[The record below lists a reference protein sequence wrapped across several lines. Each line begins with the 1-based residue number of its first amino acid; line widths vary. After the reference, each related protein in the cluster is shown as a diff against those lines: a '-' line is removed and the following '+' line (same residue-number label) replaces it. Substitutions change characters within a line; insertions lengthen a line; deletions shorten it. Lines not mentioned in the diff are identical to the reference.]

1 MRPGHVFRSSH
12 RPGPHAVGGTL
23 AVVLLA
29 VAFSACGSDNK
40 GGNGGG
46 GSAASA
52 TSGGPSDTLIAER
65 TGPPAKFA
73 PAGDKVLPKGK
84 VVLQSA
90 LGVDLTHNSVTMP
103 LHKGKFHGTTVWY
116 ILTESSDFGL
126 AHDLNVN
133 FSPKLANMGI
143 GCPRCVQEVTLTGLA
158 KNPFGEG
165 VVHFQGV
172 PNFKPTRVLEPGP
185 AADPKNAFP
194 PATAKP
200 GAVADSR
207 YSPFIRIKGSSVVYN
222 APIIATG
229 DGPFDVEKHTNT
241 ADRLLS
247 IKPPPKGSEVPS
259 GQFKPGTAEILLV
272 QGREAGQ
279 TIFYLSTESS
289 DAVGATLERSV
300 FVPALN
306 KAALQGADDFLG
318 SARERIF
325 IFTNGQTGANN
336 PEAQGLGHLI
346 EDGRARED
354 ASLSNKA
361 LLDTLANK
369 DGDTLNVLGDF
380 PSLADPRHANAYSP
394 LWDAQVGEWS
404 KKAVRLKLNK
414 RQDDENEILNLAAS
428 RPDLLTGPLGSPYGA
443 GGFVINCPTVAF
455 TEKEPVIAKVA
466 PIAGAQG

>member
-1 MRPGHVFRSSH
+1 MAVRGALMVALLTVF
-12 RPGPHAVGGTL
+12 L
-23 AVVLLA
+23 
-29 VAFSACGSDNK
+29 SACGGDSDGNDK
-40 GGNGGG
+40 GGGPTG
-46 GSAASA
+46 AA
-52 TSGGPSDTLIAER
+52 TSGGPSAESIADR
-65 TGPPAKFA
+65 SGPPPPRFA
-73 PAGDKVLPKGK
+73 PAGDKVLPKSK

-103 LHKGKFHGTTVWY
+103 LHKGEFQGKTVWY
-116 ILTESSDFGL
+116 ILTEASDFGL

-143 GCPRCVQEVTLTGLA
+143 GCPRCVQEVTLTGLK
-158 KNPFGEG
+158 KNAFGEG

-172 PNFKPTRVLEPGP
+172 PDFTPTRVLNPGP

-194 PATAKP
+194 PADARP
-200 GAVADSR
+200 GAVADAR
-207 YSPFIRIKGSSVVYN
+207 YSPFIRIKGSNVVYN

-241 ADRLLS
+241 SDRLLS
-247 IKPPPKGSEVPS
+247 IKPPSPASEVPS

-289 DAVGATLERSV
+289 DRVGATLERAV
-300 FVPALN
+300 FTPALGN
-306 KAALQGADDFLG
+306 AALQGADDFLG

-325 IFTNGQTGANN
+325 LFTNGQTGASN

-346 EDGRARED
+346 MDGRSAED

-369 DGDTLNVLGDF
+369 DGDTLNVLVDF

-394 LWDAQVGEWS
+394 L
-404 KKAVRLKLNK
+404 
-414 RQDDENEILNLAAS
+414 
-428 RPDLLTGPLGSPYGA
+428 
-443 GGFVINCPTVAF
+443 C
-455 TEKEPVIAKVA
+455 
-466 PIAGAQG
+466 